1 MRESVRKGVSLCVP
15 ICVGVFAY
23 AGVFGVLAAA
33 KGVPV
38 SLVALMGVL
47 VFSGSAQFVIVD
59 MWGSASLGTVLG
71 AVASMNL
78 RYLLI
83 CASVEPLLA
92 GKPLVQRMLRAHLVA
107 DENWAVAMAA
117 QAGESEK
124 ADILLAGGIPCR
136 MPRGRADSCAGTFRP
151 RLRVPRAV
159 CGARRLPLE
168 GEGRSA
174 SVDRGRLGDRG
185 RRFHIRRELERAR
198 WGAIRR
204 GSAGLEGDAPLM
216 TFAHGLSVILACSVV
231 TFLLRF
237 GGLFL
242 ARRLRSDSRIK
253 SVLDAIPSSIML
265 AFTVHSMK
273 GSGIEG
279 ICGIVVTIFFM
290 KRSGSPLLAMTSGM
304 TAVALLRSCI
314 G

>member
-124 ADILLAGGIPCR
+124 ADILLAGGIAL
-136 MPRGRADSCAGTFRP
+136 MLSWRADSCAGTFRP

-174 SVDRGRLGDRG
+174 SVDCGRLGDRG

-265 AFTVHSMK
+265 AFTVHSMRD
-273 GSGIEG
+273 SGIEG
-279 ICGIVVTIFFM
+279 ICGIVVTIFVM
-290 KRSGSPLLAMTSGM
+290 RRSGSPLAAMASG
-304 TAVALLRSCI
+304 AASVALLRSFI